1 MSIPIAE
8 KERFIP
14 EPIMDK
20 PLIEIKQLEKY
31 YPIKKGIISRTVGH
45 VKAVDGLNFE
55 IYPGETLALVG
66 ESGCGKS
73 TTGRSIVKLD
83 EPTGGQI
90 IFDGRDLSSLNGT
103 ALRKARLDLQIIF
116 QDPYS
121 SLNPRKRIGDLLTE
135 PLLAHKLASKEEAV
149 KKVDDMLEI
158 VGLTKSHKNRY
169 PHEFSGGQRQRIGI
183 ARALILE
190 PKLIVCDE
198 PVSALD
204 VSIQAQILNLLKDL
218 QKKFRLTYL
227 FIAHG
232 LGAVKYI
239 SDRIAVMYLGKI
251 VEIGKTEDIF
261 KNPKHPYTQ
270 ALLNAYPI
278 PNPHFRN
285 RERIVLA
292 GDVPSPANPPKG
304 CSFHTRCPIAKDIC
318 RQQTPELLGGSQSI
332 ACHFPLN

>member
-1 MSIPIAE
+1 MTTTILGKQEIE
-8 KERFIP
+8 QNKT
-14 EPIMDK
+14 
-20 PLIEIKQLEKY
+20 PLVQIQNLQKY
-31 YPIKKGIISRTVGH
+31 YPIKKGIISRTVGQ
-45 VKAVDGLNFE
+45 VKAVDGINFD

-73 TTGRSIVKLD
+73 STGRAIVQLD
-83 EPTGGQI
+83 LAT
-90 IFDGRDLSSLNGT
+90 DGKVFFEGKDLSAFSVKE
-103 ALRKARLDLQIIF
+103 LRKVRTDLQIIF

-121 SLNPRKRIGDLLTE
+121 SLNPRKRIGDLLIE
-135 PLLAHKLASKEEAV
+135 PLLTHKLCSREEAN
-149 KKVDDMLEI
+149 KKVDEMLEI
-158 VGLTKSHKNRY
+158 VGLNKAHKSRY

-183 ARALILE
+183 ARALIVD

-218 QKKFRLTYL
+218 QKEFQLTYL

-251 VEIGKTEDIF
+251 VEIGKTQDIF
-261 KNPKHPYTQ
+261 ANPKHPYTKI
-270 ALLNAYPI
+270 LLNAYPI
-278 PNPHFRN
+278 PNPHLRN
-285 RERIVLA
+285 RERIVVE
-292 GDVPSPANPPKG
+292 GDVPNPANPPSG
-304 CSFHTRCPIAKDIC
+304 CSFHTRCPYAQSTCHK
-318 RQQTPELLGGSQSI
+318 QTPDLLGEGHSV

>member
-14 EPIMDK
+14 EPNMDK

-90 IFDGRDLSSLNGT
+90 IFNGRDLSSLNG
-103 ALRKARLDLQIIF
+103 ADLRKARLDLQIIF

-121 SLNPRKRIGDLLTE
+121 SLNPRKRIGELLAE
-135 PLLAHKLASKEEAV
+135 ALLAHKLASKEEAV

>member
-1 MSIPIAE
+1 MNIPIAE

-90 IFDGRDLSSLNGT
+90 IFNGRDLSSLNG
-103 ALRKARLDLQIIF
+103 AELRKARLDLQIIF

-121 SLNPRKRIGDLLTE
+121 SLNPRMRVGDLLTE

-251 VEIGKTEDIF
+251 VEIGKTEDLF

-278 PNPHFRN
+278 PNPHFRD

-318 RQQTPELLGGSQSI
+318 RQQTPELVGSSQPI
-332 ACHFPLN
+332 ACHFPLI

>member
-1 MSIPIAE
+1 MSIQIAE
-8 KERFIP
+8 KERSIP

-73 TTGRSIVKLD
+73 TTGRTIVKLD

-90 IFDGRDLSSLNGT
+90 IFNGRDLSSLNGT
-103 ALRKARLDLQIIF
+103 DLRKARLDLQIIF

-251 VEIGKTEDIF
+251 VEIGKTEEIF
-261 KNPKHPYTQ
+261 KNPKHPYTK

-278 PNPHFRN
+278 PNPHFRD

-304 CSFHTRCPIAKDIC
+304 CSFHTRCPVAKDIC
-318 RQQTPELLGGSQSI
+318 RQQTPELLGSSQSI